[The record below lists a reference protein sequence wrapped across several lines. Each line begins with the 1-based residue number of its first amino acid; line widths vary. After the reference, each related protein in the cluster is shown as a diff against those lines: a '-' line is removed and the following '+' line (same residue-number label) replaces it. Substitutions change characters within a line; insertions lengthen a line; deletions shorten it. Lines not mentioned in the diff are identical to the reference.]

1 MKLYVLVPCFNE
13 IKTIN
18 KIINN
23 LVKVKKDIRII
34 LIDDGSNDGTI
45 EFIYK
50 NIKKKIYR
58 FIDLKKNSGKGHA
71 IKKAKKFIKKDSFVI
86 IQDADLEY
94 NVKDLIRIFQ
104 YQHL

>member
-23 LVKVKKDIRII
+23 LVKIKEDIRII
-34 LIDDGSNDGTI
+34 LIDDGSNDGTK
-45 EFIYK
+45 ELIYK

-71 IKKAKKFIKKDSFVI
+71 IKKAKKLIK
-86 IQDADLEY
+86 Y
-94 NVKDLIRIFQ
+94 NKYKSISSQCLSYSNNLDYKFLDYIK
-104 YQHL
+104 

>member
-23 LVKVKKDIRII
+23 LVKIKKDIRII
-34 LIDDGSNDGTI
+34 LIDDGSNDGTK
-45 EFIYK
+45 ELIYK

-94 NVKDLIRIFQ
+94 DPSEYTRLLK
-104 YQHL
+104 